1 MVFLTTILPFV
12 GILLALVILHELGH
26 YFAAKLA
33 GVRIEEFGI
42 GLPPRIR
49 GKRFGETLYSIN
61 WLPIGGFVRLT
72 GEEASGLLIERVNRS
87 DSRLNDLQPGDR
99 ITHINGKR
107 VHSPAQFAERLGDA
121 LNKLNVEMR
130 ITRIAADG
138 SESYWTYS
146 LKPHDPDD
154 VVAATAAMPGTDA
167 YRSAEETKRGKRA
180 ERAKRRERRRERSKQ
195 REREE
200 RELKRATVFGIT
212 VGIDPRSLGA
222 QSRLTRIGIL
232 AAGAGVNAVL
242 PIFLFAIAA
251 MIPDNIS
258 AGPAVVTSVV
268 QGAPAQ
274 RAGIESGDRIVA
286 VNGGDIVNALD
297 LTRAIQMN
305 LGEDLRVTVERETVT
320 DAISG
325 TTAAERF
332 ELEVHA
338 RLAPQPLTHI
348 VQEGESVE
356 QIAERLG
363 VPALHVIGAWG
374 AETEELEAGRRLELP
389 GGQVYVTQPED
400 TILRITAEE
409 GIRIDALYAALGL
422 NPRYPPA
429 GTQIEITQGAMGITV
444 ANGST
449 RIISRGYSFWE
460 SIPRSFEQIGATFV
474 LVRNRIRSWIAGGEP
489 IDLSGPVGIARV
501 TGEVV
506 EQAGWV
512 RLIELAALLSL
523 NLAIL
528 NILPLPMLDGGR
540 IFFILIEI
548 ARRGKRISPER
559 EGLVHIAGFVMLL
572 IFIVVISYFDI
583 ARAIEGESLLR

>member
-1 MVFLTTILPFV
+1 MFVLTTILPFV

-26 YFAAKLA
+26 YFTAKLA
-33 GVRIEEFGI
+33 GVRVEEFGI

-72 GEEASGLLIERVNRS
+72 GEESSGLLIERLNRANPK
-87 DSRLNDLQPGDR
+87 LEGLEPGDR

-107 VHSPAQFAERLGDA
+107 VHSPQQFADRLVEGINNRD
-121 LNKLNVEMR
+121 VEM
-130 ITRIAADG
+130 IVTRTEADG
-138 SESYWTYS
+138 NEGRWSYS
-146 LKPHDPDD
+146 LKAAEEQDADAPDTSEPLLDP
-154 VVAATAAMPGTDA
+154 DA
-167 YRSAEETKRGKRA
+167 YRNPGG
-180 ERAKRRERRRERSKQ
+180 REPSQ
-195 REREE
+195 V
-200 RELKRATVFGIT
+200 TVFGIT
-212 VGIDPRSLGA
+212 IGIDPRSLGS

-232 AAGAGVNAVL
+232 AAGAAVNAIL

-251 MIPDNIS
+251 MIPDNVA
-258 AGPAVVTSVV
+258 AGPAVVTSVI

-274 RAGIESGDRIVA
+274 RAGIEPGDRIIA
-286 VNGGDIVNALD
+286 ANDDQIINALD
-297 LTRAIQMN
+297 LTRAVQLN
-305 LGEDLRVTVERETVT
+305 LGETMRFTVERETVT

-325 TTAAERF
+325 ATSTERF
-332 ELEVHA
+332 EVDVHA
-338 RLAPQPLTHI
+338 RLAPQPLTHV
-348 VQEGESVE
+348 VQEGESIDR
-356 QIAERLG
+356 IAERLG
-363 VPALHVIGAWG
+363 VPALHVISAWG
-374 AETEELEAGRRLELP
+374 AETEEIAAGTRLELP

-400 TILRITAEE
+400 TMLSIAADQSV
-409 GIRIDALYAALGL
+409 RIDALYAALGL

-429 GTQIEITQGAMGITV
+429 GTPIEVPQGATGISV
-444 ANGST
+444 ANGTT
-449 RIISRGYSFWE
+449 RIISQGYSFWE
-460 SIPRSFEQIGATFV
+460 AIPRGFEQVGATFV

-506 EQAGWV
+506 EQVGWV

-523 NLAIL
+523 NLAII

-548 ARRGKRISPER
+548 ARRGKRISPEK
-559 EGLVHIAGFVMLL
+559 EGLVHMAGFAMLL
-572 IFIVVISYFDI
+572 LFIVVISYFDI

>member
-72 GEEASGLLIERVNRS
+72 GEEASGLLVERVNRS
-87 DSRLNDLQPGDR
+87 NARLNNLHPGDR

-107 VHSPAQFAERLGDA
+107 VHSPAQFAERLEEA
-121 LNKLNVEMR
+121 LNKLDVEMR
-130 ITRIAADG
+130 IIRTEEDG

-146 LKPHDPDD
+146 LRPRDPDD

-167 YRSAEETKRGKRA
+167 YRSVDEAKRRTRGKRNG
-180 ERAKRRERRRERSKQ
+180 RDGRSKQ

-200 RELKRATVFGIT
+200 RELKRVTVFGIT

-222 QSRLTRIGIL
+222 QSRLVRIGIL

-251 MIPDNIS
+251 IIPDNIS

-268 QGAPAQ
+268 EGVPAQ
-274 RAGIESGDRIVA
+274 RAGIEPGDRIIA
-286 VNGGDIVNALD
+286 VNGGEIVNALD

-305 LGEDLRVTVERETVT
+305 LGEDLRVTVERERVT

-325 TTAAERF
+325 ATAAERF
-332 ELEVHA
+332 ELGVHA

-374 AETEELEAGRRLELP
+374 AESEELAAGQRLELP

-400 TILRITAEE
+400 SILRISAEE

-422 NPRYPPA
+422 DPRYPPA
-429 GTQIEITQGAMGITV
+429 GTQIEITQGATGITV

-449 RIISRGYSFWE
+449 RIISRGYSVWE
-460 SIPRSFEQIGATFV
+460 SIPRGFEQIGATFV

-506 EQAGWV
+506 EQVGWV

-548 ARRGKRISPER
+548 ARRGKRISPEK

>member
-1 MVFLTTILPFV
+1 MFVLTTILPFV

-26 YFAAKLA
+26 YFTAKLA
-33 GVRIEEFGI
+33 GVRVEEFGI

-72 GEEASGLLIERVNRS
+72 GEESSGLLIERLNRANPK
-87 DSRLNDLQPGDR
+87 LEGLEPGDR

-107 VHSPAQFAERLGDA
+107 VHSPQQFADRLVEGINNRD
-121 LNKLNVEMR
+121 VEM
-130 ITRIAADG
+130 IVTRTEADG
-138 SESYWTYS
+138 NEGRWSYS
-146 LKPHDPDD
+146 LKAAEEQDADAPDTSQPLLDP
-154 VVAATAAMPGTDA
+154 DA
-167 YRSAEETKRGKRA
+167 YRNPGG
-180 ERAKRRERRRERSKQ
+180 REPSQ
-195 REREE
+195 V
-200 RELKRATVFGIT
+200 TVFGIT
-212 VGIDPRSLGA
+212 IGIDPRSLGS

-232 AAGAGVNAVL
+232 AAGAAVNAIL

-251 MIPDNIS
+251 MIPDNVA
-258 AGPAVVTSVV
+258 AGPAVVTSVI

-274 RAGIESGDRIVA
+274 RAGIEPGDRIIA
-286 VNGGDIVNALD
+286 ANDDQIINALD
-297 LTRAIQMN
+297 LTRAVQLN
-305 LGEDLRVTVERETVT
+305 LGETMRFTVERETVT

-325 TTAAERF
+325 ATSTERF
-332 ELEVHA
+332 EVDVHA
-338 RLAPQPLTHI
+338 RLAPQPLTHT
-348 VQEGESVE
+348 VQESESID

-363 VPALHVIGAWG
+363 VPALHVISAWG
-374 AETEELEAGRRLELP
+374 AETEEIAAGTRLELP

-400 TILRITAEE
+400 TMLSIAADQSV
-409 GIRIDALYAALGL
+409 RIDALYAALGL

-429 GTQIEITQGAMGITV
+429 GTPIEVPQGATGISV
-444 ANGST
+444 ANGTT
-449 RIISRGYSFWE
+449 RIISQGYSFWE
-460 SIPRSFEQIGATFV
+460 AIPRGFEQVGATFV

-506 EQAGWV
+506 EQVGWV

-523 NLAIL
+523 NLAII

-548 ARRGKRISPER
+548 ARRGKRISPEK
-559 EGLVHIAGFVMLL
+559 EGLVHMAGFAMLL
-572 IFIVVISYFDI
+572 LFIVVISYFDI

>member
-1 MVFLTTILPFV
+1 MFVLTTVLPFV

-26 YFAAKLA
+26 YFTAKLA
-33 GVRIEEFGI
+33 GVRVEEFGI

-72 GEEASGLLIERVNRS
+72 GEESSGLLIERLNRANPKL
-87 DSRLNDLQPGDR
+87 DGLEPGDR

-107 VHSPAQFAERLGDA
+107 VHSPQQFADRLVEGINNRD
-121 LNKLNVEMR
+121 VEM
-130 ITRIAADG
+130 IVTRTEADG
-138 SESYWTYS
+138 GEGRWSYS
-146 LKPHDPDD
+146 LKAAEEQDADAPDTSEPLLDP
-154 VVAATAAMPGTDA
+154 DA
-167 YRSAEETKRGKRA
+167 YRNPGG
-180 ERAKRRERRRERSKQ
+180 REPSQ
-195 REREE
+195 V
-200 RELKRATVFGIT
+200 TVFGIT
-212 VGIDPRSLGA
+212 VGLDPRSLGS

-232 AAGAGVNAVL
+232 AAGAAVNAIL

-251 MIPDNIS
+251 MIPDNVA
-258 AGPAVVTSVV
+258 AGPAVVTSVI

-274 RAGIESGDRIVA
+274 RAGIEPGDRIIA
-286 VNGGDIVNALD
+286 ANGDQIVNALD
-297 LTRAIQMN
+297 LTRAVQLN
-305 LGEDLRVTVERETVT
+305 LGEEMRFTVERETVT

-325 TTAAERF
+325 ATSTERF
-332 ELEVHA
+332 EVDVHA
-338 RLAPQPLTHI
+338 RLAPQPLTHT
-348 VQEGESVE
+348 VQEGESID

-363 VPALHVIGAWG
+363 VPALHVISAWG
-374 AETEELEAGRRLELP
+374 AETEEIAADTRLELP
-389 GGQVYVTQPED
+389 GGQAYVTQPDD
-400 TILRITAEE
+400 TMLSIAADQ
-409 GIRIDALYAALGL
+409 GVRIDALYAALGL

-429 GTQIEITQGAMGITV
+429 GTPIEVPQGATGISV
-444 ANGST
+444 ANGTT
-449 RIISRGYSFWE
+449 RIISQGYSFWE
-460 SIPRSFEQIGATFV
+460 AIPRGFEQIGATFV

-506 EQAGWV
+506 EQVGWV

-523 NLAIL
+523 NLAII

-548 ARRGKRISPER
+548 ARRGKRISPEK
-559 EGLVHIAGFVMLL
+559 EGLVHMAGFAMLL

>member
-1 MVFLTTILPFV
+1 MFVLTTILPFV

-26 YFAAKLA
+26 YFTAKLA
-33 GVRIEEFGI
+33 GVRVEEFGI

-72 GEEASGLLIERVNRS
+72 GEESSGLLIERLNRANPK
-87 DSRLNDLQPGDR
+87 LEGLEPGDR

-107 VHSPAQFAERLGDA
+107 VHSPQQFADRLVEGINNRD
-121 LNKLNVEMR
+121 VEM
-130 ITRIAADG
+130 IVTRTEADG
-138 SESYWTYS
+138 NEGRWSYS
-146 LKPHDPDD
+146 LKAAEEQDADAPDTSEPLLDP
-154 VVAATAAMPGTDA
+154 DA
-167 YRSAEETKRGKRA
+167 YRNPGG
-180 ERAKRRERRRERSKQ
+180 REPSQ
-195 REREE
+195 V
-200 RELKRATVFGIT
+200 TVFGIT
-212 VGIDPRSLGA
+212 IGIDPRSLGS

-232 AAGAGVNAVL
+232 AAGAAVNAIL

-251 MIPDNIS
+251 MIPDNVA
-258 AGPAVVTSVV
+258 AGPAIVTSVI

-274 RAGIESGDRIVA
+274 RAGIEPGDRIIA
-286 VNGGDIVNALD
+286 ANDDQIINTLD
-297 LTRAIQMN
+297 LTRAVQLN
-305 LGEDLRVTVERETVT
+305 LGETMRFTVERETAT

-325 TTAAERF
+325 ATSTERF
-332 ELEVHA
+332 EVDVHA
-338 RLAPQPLTHI
+338 RLAPQPLTHV
-348 VQEGESVE
+348 VQEGESID

-363 VPALHVIGAWG
+363 VPALHVISAWG
-374 AETEELEAGRRLELP
+374 AETEEIAAGTRLELP

-400 TILRITAEE
+400 TMLSIAADQSV
-409 GIRIDALYAALGL
+409 RIDALYAALGL

-429 GTQIEITQGAMGITV
+429 GTPIEVPQGATGISV
-444 ANGST
+444 ANGTT
-449 RIISRGYSFWE
+449 RIISQGYSFWE
-460 SIPRSFEQIGATFV
+460 AIPRGFEQVGATFV

-506 EQAGWV
+506 EQVGWV

-523 NLAIL
+523 NLAII

-548 ARRGKRISPER
+548 ARRGKRISPEK
-559 EGLVHIAGFVMLL
+559 EGLVHMAGFAMLL
-572 IFIVVISYFDI
+572 LFIVVISYFDI

>member
-1 MVFLTTILPFV
+1 MFVLTTILPFV

-26 YFAAKLA
+26 YFTAKLA
-33 GVRIEEFGI
+33 GVRVEEFGI

-72 GEEASGLLIERVNRS
+72 GEESSGLLIERLNRANPK
-87 DSRLNDLQPGDR
+87 LEGLEPGDR

-107 VHSPAQFAERLGDA
+107 VHSPQQFADRLVEGINNRD
-121 LNKLNVEMR
+121 VEM
-130 ITRIAADG
+130 IVTRTEADG
-138 SESYWTYS
+138 GESRWSYS
-146 LKPHDPDD
+146 LKAAEEQDADAPDTSEPLLDP
-154 VVAATAAMPGTDA
+154 DA
-167 YRSAEETKRGKRA
+167 YRNPGG
-180 ERAKRRERRRERSKQ
+180 REPSQ
-195 REREE
+195 V
-200 RELKRATVFGIT
+200 TVFGIT
-212 VGIDPRSLGA
+212 IGIDPRSLGS

-232 AAGAGVNAVL
+232 AAGAAVNAIL

-251 MIPDNIS
+251 MIPDNVA
-258 AGPAVVTSVV
+258 AGPAVVTSVI

-274 RAGIESGDRIVA
+274 RAGIEPGDRIIA
-286 VNGGDIVNALD
+286 ANDDQIINALD
-297 LTRAIQMN
+297 LTRAVQLN
-305 LGEDLRVTVERETVT
+305 LGETMRFTVERETVT
-320 DAISG
+320 DVISG
-325 TTAAERF
+325 ATSTERF
-332 ELEVHA
+332 EVDVHA
-338 RLAPQPLTHI
+338 RLAPQPLTHV
-348 VQEGESVE
+348 VQEGESID

-363 VPALHVIGAWG
+363 VPALHVISAWG
-374 AETEELEAGRRLELP
+374 AETEEIATGTRLELP

-400 TILRITAEE
+400 TMLSIAADQSV
-409 GIRIDALYAALGL
+409 RIDALYAALGL

-429 GTQIEITQGAMGITV
+429 GTPIEVPQGATGISV
-444 ANGST
+444 ANGTT
-449 RIISRGYSFWE
+449 RIISQGYSFWE
-460 SIPRSFEQIGATFV
+460 AIPRGFEQVGATFV

-506 EQAGWV
+506 EQVGWV

-523 NLAIL
+523 NLAII

-548 ARRGKRISPER
+548 ARRGKRISPEK
-559 EGLVHIAGFVMLL
+559 EGLVHMAGFAMLL
-572 IFIVVISYFDI
+572 LFIVVISYFDI

>member
-87 DSRLNDLQPGDR
+87 NPRLNDLHPGDR

-107 VHSPAQFAERLGDA
+107 VHSPAQFAERLEEA
-121 LNKLNVEMR
+121 LNKLDVEMR
-130 ITRIAADG
+130 ITRTEADG
-138 SESYWTYS
+138 GESHWNYS
-146 LKPHDPDD
+146 LKPRDPDD
-154 VVAATAAMPGTDA
+154 VVAAAAAMPGTDA
-167 YRSAEETKRGKRA
+167 YRSTDEAKRSK
-180 ERAKRRERRRERSKQ
+180 RAKRKENSTRD
-195 REREE
+195 E

-305 LGEDLRVTVERETVT
+305 LGEDLQVTVERETVT

-325 TTAAERF
+325 ATAAERF

-374 AETEELEAGRRLELP
+374 AETEEIEAGRRLELP

-422 NPRYPPA
+422 NPRYPPP

-548 ARRGKRISPER
+548 ARRGKRISPEK

>member
-1 MVFLTTILPFV
+1 MFVLTTILPFV

-26 YFAAKLA
+26 YFTAKLA
-33 GVRIEEFGI
+33 GVRVEEFGI

-72 GEEASGLLIERVNRS
+72 GEESSGLLIERLNRANPK
-87 DSRLNDLQPGDR
+87 LEGLEPGDR

-107 VHSPAQFAERLGDA
+107 VHSPQQFAERLVEAINNRD
-121 LNKLNVEMR
+121 VEM
-130 ITRIAADG
+130 IVTRTQADG
-138 SESYWTYS
+138 DESHWSYS
-146 LKPHDPDD
+146 LKAVEEQDADAPDTSQPLLDP
-154 VVAATAAMPGTDA
+154 DA
-167 YRSAEETKRGKRA
+167 YRNPGG
-180 ERAKRRERRRERSKQ
+180 REPSQ
-195 REREE
+195 V
-200 RELKRATVFGIT
+200 TVFGIT
-212 VGIDPRSLGA
+212 VGLDPRSLGS

-232 AAGAGVNAVL
+232 AAGAAVNAIL

-251 MIPDNIS
+251 MIPDNVA
-258 AGPAVVTSVV
+258 AGPAVVTSVI

-274 RAGIESGDRIVA
+274 RAGIEPGDRIIA
-286 VNGGDIVNALD
+286 ANGDQIVNALD
-297 LTRAIQMN
+297 LTRAVQLN
-305 LGEDLRVTVERETVT
+305 LGEEMRFTVERETVT

-325 TTAAERF
+325 ATSTERF
-332 ELEVHA
+332 EVDVHA
-338 RLAPQPLTHI
+338 RLAPQPLTHT
-348 VQEGESVE
+348 VQEGESID

-363 VPALHVIGAWG
+363 VPALHVISAWG
-374 AETEELEAGRRLELP
+374 AETEELAAGTRLDLP
-389 GGQVYVTQPED
+389 GGQVYVTQPDD
-400 TILRITAEE
+400 TMLSIAADQSV
-409 GIRIDALYAALGL
+409 RIDALYAALGL

-429 GTQIEITQGAMGITV
+429 GTPIEVPQGATGISV
-444 ANGST
+444 ANGTT
-449 RIISRGYSFWE
+449 RIISQGYSFWE
-460 SIPRSFEQIGATFV
+460 AIPRGFEQVGATFV

-506 EQAGWV
+506 EQVGWV

-523 NLAIL
+523 NLAII

-548 ARRGKRISPER
+548 ARRGKRISPEK
-559 EGLVHIAGFVMLL
+559 EGLVHMAGFAMLL
-572 IFIVVISYFDI
+572 LFIVVISYFDI

>member
-1 MVFLTTILPFV
+1 MVVLTTILPFV

-72 GEEASGLLIERVNRS
+72 GEEASGLLIERVNHS
-87 DSRLNDLQPGDR
+87 DRRLSELQPGDR
-99 ITHINGKR
+99 ITHVNGKR
-107 VHSPAQFAERLGDA
+107 VHSPAQFAERLEEA
-121 LNKLNVEMR
+121 LNKLDVEMR
-130 ITRIAADG
+130 ITRTADDG
-138 SESYWTYS
+138 NESYWTYS
-146 LKPHDPDD
+146 LRPRDPDD

-167 YRSAEETKRGKRA
+167 YRSVGEAKRRR
-180 ERAKRRERRRERSKQ
+180 RAKRRERGTRQ
-195 REREE
+195 E
-200 RELKRATVFGIT
+200 RELERVTVFGIT

-222 QSRLTRIGIL
+222 QSRLVRIGIL
-232 AAGAGVNAVL
+232 AAGAAVNAVL

-251 MIPDNIS
+251 IIPDNIS

-268 QGAPAQ
+268 EGAPAQ
-274 RAGIESGDRIVA
+274 RAGIEPGDRIIA
-286 VNGGDIVNALD
+286 VNGGEIVNALD

-305 LGEDLRVTVERETVT
+305 LGEDLRVTVERERVT

-325 TTAAERF
+325 ATAAERL
-332 ELEVHA
+332 ELGVHA

-356 QIAERLG
+356 QIAEQLG

-374 AETEELEAGRRLELP
+374 AETEELTAGRRLELP

-400 TILRITAEE
+400 SILRIAAEE

-422 NPRYPPA
+422 DPRYPPA
-429 GTQIEITQGAMGITV
+429 GTRIEITQGAMGITV

-449 RIISRGYSFWE
+449 RIISRGYSVWE
-460 SIPRSFEQIGATFV
+460 SIPRGFEQIGATFV

-489 IDLSGPVGIARV
+489 LDLSGPVGIARV

-506 EQAGWV
+506 EQVGWV

-548 ARRGKRISPER
+548 ARRGKRISPEK

>member
-1 MVFLTTILPFV
+1 MFVLTTVLPFV

-26 YFAAKLA
+26 YFTAKLA
-33 GVRIEEFGI
+33 GVRVEEFGI

-72 GEEASGLLIERVNRS
+72 GEESSGLLIERLNRANPK
-87 DSRLNDLQPGDR
+87 LEGLEPGDR

-107 VHSPAQFAERLGDA
+107 VHSPQQFADRLVEAINNRD
-121 LNKLNVEMR
+121 VEM
-130 ITRIAADG
+130 IVTRTQADG
-138 SESYWTYS
+138 DESHWSYS
-146 LKPHDPDD
+146 LKAAEEQDADAPDTSEPLLDP
-154 VVAATAAMPGTDA
+154 DA
-167 YRSAEETKRGKRA
+167 YRNPGG
-180 ERAKRRERRRERSKQ
+180 REPSQ
-195 REREE
+195 V
-200 RELKRATVFGIT
+200 TVFGIT
-212 VGIDPRSLGA
+212 VGIDPRSLGS

-232 AAGAGVNAVL
+232 AAGAAVNAIL

-251 MIPDNIS
+251 MIPDNVA
-258 AGPAVVTSVV
+258 AGPAVVTSVI

-274 RAGIESGDRIVA
+274 RAGIEPGDRIIA
-286 VNGGDIVNALD
+286 ANGDQIINALD
-297 LTRAIQMN
+297 LTRAVQLN
-305 LGEDLRVTVERETVT
+305 LGETMRFTVERETVT

-325 TTAAERF
+325 ATSTERF
-332 ELEVHA
+332 EVDVHA

-348 VQEGESVE
+348 VQEGESID

-363 VPALHVIGAWG
+363 VPALHVISAWG
-374 AETEELEAGRRLELP
+374 AETEEITADTRLELP
-389 GGQVYVTQPED
+389 GGQVYVTQPDD
-400 TILRITAEE
+400 TMLSIAADQSV
-409 GIRIDALYAALGL
+409 RIDALYAALGL

-429 GTQIEITQGAMGITV
+429 GTAIEVPQGATGISV
-444 ANGST
+444 ANGTT
-449 RIISRGYSFWE
+449 RIISQGYSFWE
-460 SIPRSFEQIGATFV
+460 AIPRGFEQVGTTFV

-506 EQAGWV
+506 EQVGWV

-523 NLAIL
+523 NLAII

-548 ARRGKRISPER
+548 ARRGKRISPEK
-559 EGLVHIAGFVMLL
+559 EGLVHMAGFAMLL

>member
-1 MVFLTTILPFV
+1 MFVLTTVLPFV

-26 YFAAKLA
+26 YFTAKLA
-33 GVRIEEFGI
+33 GVRVEEFGI

-72 GEEASGLLIERVNRS
+72 GEESSGLLIERLNRANPK
-87 DSRLNDLQPGDR
+87 LEGLEPGDR

-107 VHSPAQFAERLGDA
+107 VHSPQQFADRLVEAINNRD
-121 LNKLNVEMR
+121 VEM
-130 ITRIAADG
+130 IVTRTQADG
-138 SESYWTYS
+138 DESHWSYS
-146 LKPHDPDD
+146 LKAVEEQDADAPDTSEPLLDP
-154 VVAATAAMPGTDA
+154 DA
-167 YRSAEETKRGKRA
+167 YRNPGG
-180 ERAKRRERRRERSKQ
+180 REPSQ
-195 REREE
+195 V
-200 RELKRATVFGIT
+200 TVFGIT
-212 VGIDPRSLGA
+212 VGIDPRSLGS

-232 AAGAGVNAVL
+232 AAGAAVNAIL

-251 MIPDNIS
+251 MIPDNVA
-258 AGPAVVTSVV
+258 AGPAVVTSVI

-274 RAGIESGDRIVA
+274 RAGIEPGDRIIA
-286 VNGGDIVNALD
+286 ANGDQIINALD
-297 LTRAIQMN
+297 LTRAVQLN
-305 LGEDLRVTVERETVT
+305 LGETMRFTVERETVT

-325 TTAAERF
+325 ATSTERF
-332 ELEVHA
+332 EVDVHA

-348 VQEGESVE
+348 VQEGESID

-363 VPALHVIGAWG
+363 VPALHVISAWG
-374 AETEELEAGRRLELP
+374 AETEEITADTRLELP
-389 GGQVYVTQPED
+389 GGQVYVTQPDD
-400 TILRITAEE
+400 TMLSIAADQ
-409 GIRIDALYAALGL
+409 GVRIDALYAALGL
-422 NPRYPPA
+422 NPRYPPV
-429 GTQIEITQGAMGITV
+429 GTQIEVPQGATGISV
-444 ANGST
+444 ANGTT
-449 RIISRGYSFWE
+449 RIISQGYSFWE
-460 SIPRSFEQIGATFV
+460 AIPRGFEQVGTTFV

-506 EQAGWV
+506 EQVGWV

-523 NLAIL
+523 NLAII

-548 ARRGKRISPER
+548 ARRGKRISPEK
-559 EGLVHIAGFVMLL
+559 EGLVHMAGFAMLL

>member
-1 MVFLTTILPFV
+1 MFVLTTILPFV

-26 YFAAKLA
+26 YFTAKLA
-33 GVRIEEFGI
+33 GVRVEEFGI

-72 GEEASGLLIERVNRS
+72 GEESSGLLIERLNRANPK
-87 DSRLNDLQPGDR
+87 LEGLEPGDR

-107 VHSPAQFAERLGDA
+107 VHSPQQFADRLVEGINNRD
-121 LNKLNVEMR
+121 VEM
-130 ITRIAADG
+130 IVTRTEADG
-138 SESYWTYS
+138 NEGRWSYS
-146 LKPHDPDD
+146 LKAAEEQDADAPDTSEPLLDP
-154 VVAATAAMPGTDA
+154 DA
-167 YRSAEETKRGKRA
+167 YRNPGG
-180 ERAKRRERRRERSKQ
+180 REPSQ
-195 REREE
+195 V
-200 RELKRATVFGIT
+200 TVFGIT
-212 VGIDPRSLGA
+212 IGIDPRSLGS

-232 AAGAGVNAVL
+232 AAGAAVNAIL

-251 MIPDNIS
+251 MIPDNVA
-258 AGPAVVTSVV
+258 AGPAVVTSVI

-274 RAGIESGDRIVA
+274 RAGIEPGDRIIA
-286 VNGGDIVNALD
+286 ANDDQIINALD
-297 LTRAIQMN
+297 LTRAVQLN
-305 LGEDLRVTVERETVT
+305 LGETMRFTVERETVT

-325 TTAAERF
+325 ATSTERF
-332 ELEVHA
+332 EVDVHA
-338 RLAPQPLTHI
+338 RLAPQPLTHT
-348 VQEGESVE
+348 VQESESID

-363 VPALHVIGAWG
+363 VPALHVISAWG
-374 AETEELEAGRRLELP
+374 AETEEIAAGTRLELP

-400 TILRITAEE
+400 TMLSIAADQSV
-409 GIRIDALYAALGL
+409 RIDTLYAALGL

-429 GTQIEITQGAMGITV
+429 GTPIEVPQGATGISV
-444 ANGST
+444 ANGTT
-449 RIISRGYSFWE
+449 RIISQGYSFWE
-460 SIPRSFEQIGATFV
+460 AIPRGFEQVGATFV

-506 EQAGWV
+506 EQVGWV

-523 NLAIL
+523 NLAII

-548 ARRGKRISPER
+548 ARRGKRISPEK
-559 EGLVHIAGFVMLL
+559 EGLVHMAGFAMLL
-572 IFIVVISYFDI
+572 LFIVVISYFDI

>member
-1 MVFLTTILPFV
+1 MFVLTTILPFV

-26 YFAAKLA
+26 YFTAKLA
-33 GVRIEEFGI
+33 GVRVEEFGI

-72 GEEASGLLIERVNRS
+72 GEESSGLLVE
-87 DSRLNDLQPGDR
+87 RLNRANPKLEGLEPGDR

-107 VHSPAQFAERLGDA
+107 IHSPQQFADRLVEGINNRD
-121 LNKLNVEMR
+121 VEM
-130 ITRIAADG
+130 IVTRTEADG
-138 SESYWTYS
+138 GEGRWSYS
-146 LKPHDPDD
+146 LKAVEEQDANAPDRSEPLLDP
-154 VVAATAAMPGTDA
+154 DA
-167 YRSAEETKRGKRA
+167 YRNPGG
-180 ERAKRRERRRERSKQ
+180 REPSQ
-195 REREE
+195 V
-200 RELKRATVFGIT
+200 TVFGIT
-212 VGIDPRSLGA
+212 VGIDPRSLGS

-232 AAGAGVNAVL
+232 AAGAAVNAIL

-251 MIPDNIS
+251 MIPDNVA
-258 AGPAVVTSVV
+258 AGPAVVTSVI

-274 RAGIESGDRIVA
+274 RAGIEPGDRIIA
-286 VNGGDIVNALD
+286 ANGDQIVNALD
-297 LTRAIQMN
+297 LTRAVQLN
-305 LGEDLRVTVERETVT
+305 LGEEMRFTVERETVT

-325 TTAAERF
+325 ATSTEHF
-332 ELEVHA
+332 EVDVHA

-348 VQEGESVE
+348 VQEGESID

-363 VPALHVIGAWG
+363 VPALHVISAWG
-374 AETEELEAGRRLELP
+374 AETEEIAADTRLELP
-389 GGQVYVTQPED
+389 GRQVYVTQPDD
-400 TILRITAEE
+400 TMLSIAADQ
-409 GIRIDALYAALGL
+409 GVRIDALYAALGL
-422 NPRYPPA
+422 NPRYPPV
-429 GTQIEITQGAMGITV
+429 GTAIEVPQGATGISV
-444 ANGST
+444 ANGTT
-449 RIISRGYSFWE
+449 RIISQGYSFWE
-460 SIPRSFEQIGATFV
+460 AIPRGFEQVGTTFV

-506 EQAGWV
+506 EQVGWV

-523 NLAIL
+523 NLAII

-559 EGLVHIAGFVMLL
+559 EGLVHMAGFAMLL

>member
-1 MVFLTTILPFV
+1 MFVLTTILPFV

-26 YFAAKLA
+26 YFTAKLA
-33 GVRIEEFGI
+33 GVRVEEFGI

-72 GEEASGLLIERVNRS
+72 GEESSGLLIERLNRANPK
-87 DSRLNDLQPGDR
+87 LEGLEPGDR

-107 VHSPAQFAERLGDA
+107 VHSPQQFADRLVEGINNRD
-121 LNKLNVEMR
+121 VEM
-130 ITRIAADG
+130 IVTRTEADG
-138 SESYWTYS
+138 NEGRWSYS
-146 LKPHDPDD
+146 LKAAEEQDADAPDTSEPLLDP
-154 VVAATAAMPGTDA
+154 DA
-167 YRSAEETKRGKRA
+167 YRNPGG
-180 ERAKRRERRRERSKQ
+180 REPSQ
-195 REREE
+195 V
-200 RELKRATVFGIT
+200 TVFGIT
-212 VGIDPRSLGA
+212 IGIDPRSLGS

-232 AAGAGVNAVL
+232 AAGAAVNAIL

-251 MIPDNIS
+251 MIPDNVA
-258 AGPAVVTSVV
+258 AGPAVVTSVI

-274 RAGIESGDRIVA
+274 RAGIEPGDRIIA
-286 VNGGDIVNALD
+286 ANDDQIINALD
-297 LTRAIQMN
+297 LTRAVQLN
-305 LGEDLRVTVERETVT
+305 LGETMRFTVERETVT

-325 TTAAERF
+325 ATSTERF
-332 ELEVHA
+332 EVDVHA
-338 RLAPQPLTHI
+338 RLAPQPLTHT
-348 VQEGESVE
+348 VQEGESID
-356 QIAERLG
+356 QIAAGLG
-363 VPALHVIGAWG
+363 VPALHVISAWG
-374 AETEELEAGRRLELP
+374 AETEEIAAGTRLELP

-400 TILRITAEE
+400 TMLSIAADQSV
-409 GIRIDALYAALGL
+409 RIDALYAALGL

-429 GTQIEITQGAMGITV
+429 GTPIEVPQGATGISV
-444 ANGST
+444 ANGTT
-449 RIISRGYSFWE
+449 RIISQGYSFWE
-460 SIPRSFEQIGATFV
+460 AIPRGFEQVGATFV

-506 EQAGWV
+506 EQVGWV

-523 NLAIL
+523 NLAII

-548 ARRGKRISPER
+548 ARRGKRISPEK
-559 EGLVHIAGFVMLL
+559 EGLVHMAGFAMLL
-572 IFIVVISYFDI
+572 LFIVVISYFDI

>member
-1 MVFLTTILPFV
+1 MFVLTTVLPFV

-26 YFAAKLA
+26 YFTAKLA
-33 GVRIEEFGI
+33 GVRVEEFGI

-72 GEEASGLLIERVNRS
+72 GEESSGLLIERLNRANTKI
-87 DSRLNDLQPGDR
+87 DGLEPGDR

-107 VHSPAQFAERLGDA
+107 VHSPQQFADRLVEGINNRD
-121 LNKLNVEMR
+121 VEM
-130 ITRIAADG
+130 IVTRTEADG
-138 SESYWTYS
+138 NESRWSYS
-146 LKPHDPDD
+146 LKAAEEQDADAPDTSEPLLDP
-154 VVAATAAMPGTDA
+154 DA
-167 YRSAEETKRGKRA
+167 YRNPGG
-180 ERAKRRERRRERSKQ
+180 REPSQ
-195 REREE
+195 V
-200 RELKRATVFGIT
+200 TVFGIT
-212 VGIDPRSLGA
+212 VGIDPRSLGS

-232 AAGAGVNAVL
+232 AAGAAVNAIL

-251 MIPDNIS
+251 MIPDNVA
-258 AGPAVVTSVV
+258 AGPAVVTSVI

-274 RAGIESGDRIVA
+274 RAGIEPGDRIIA
-286 VNGGDIVNALD
+286 ANGDQIINALD
-297 LTRAIQMN
+297 LTRAVQLN
-305 LGEDLRVTVERETVT
+305 LGETMRFTVERETVT

-325 TTAAERF
+325 ATSTERF
-332 ELEVHA
+332 DVDVHA
-338 RLAPQPLTHI
+338 RLAPQPLTHT
-348 VQEGESVE
+348 VQEGESID

-363 VPALHVIGAWG
+363 VPALHVISAWG
-374 AETEELEAGRRLELP
+374 AETEEIAADTRLDLP
-389 GGQVYVTQPED
+389 GGQVYTTQPDD
-400 TILRITAEE
+400 TMLSIAADQSV
-409 GIRIDALYAALGL
+409 RIDALYAALGL

-429 GTQIEITQGAMGITV
+429 GTPIEVPQGATGISV
-444 ANGST
+444 ANGTT
-449 RIISRGYSFWE
+449 RIISQGYSFWE
-460 SIPRSFEQIGATFV
+460 AIPRGFEQVGATFV

-506 EQAGWV
+506 EQVGWV

-523 NLAIL
+523 NLAII

-548 ARRGKRISPER
+548 ARRGKRISPEK
-559 EGLVHIAGFVMLL
+559 EGLVHMAGFAMLL
-572 IFIVVISYFDI
+572 LFIVVISYFDI

>member
-87 DSRLNDLQPGDR
+87 NPRLNDLHPGDR

-107 VHSPAQFAERLGDA
+107 VHSPAQFAERLEEA
-121 LNKLNVEMR
+121 LNKLDVEMR
-130 ITRIAADG
+130 ITRTEADG
-138 SESYWTYS
+138 GESHWNYS
-146 LKPHDPDD
+146 LKPRDPDD
-154 VVAATAAMPGTDA
+154 VVAAAAAMPGTDA
-167 YRSAEETKRGKRA
+167 YRSTDEAKRSKRTKRTESSTRD
-180 ERAKRRERRRERSKQ
+180 
-195 REREE
+195 E

-305 LGEDLRVTVERETVT
+305 LGEDLQVTVERETVT

-325 TTAAERF
+325 ATAAERF

-389 GGQVYVTQPED
+389 GGRVYVTQPED

-422 NPRYPPA
+422 NPRYPPS

-548 ARRGKRISPER
+548 ARRGKRISPEK

>member
-72 GEEASGLLIERVNRS
+72 GEEASGLLVERVNRS
-87 DSRLNDLQPGDR
+87 NARLNNLHPGDR

-107 VHSPAQFAERLGDA
+107 VHSPAQFAERLEEA
-121 LNKLNVEMR
+121 LNKLDVEMR
-130 ITRIAADG
+130 IIRTEEDG
-138 SESYWTYS
+138 SESYWNYS
-146 LKPHDPDD
+146 LKPRDPNDA
-154 VVAATAAMPGTDA
+154 VAAAAAMPGTDA
-167 YRSAEETKRGKRA
+167 YRSVDEAKRRTRGKRNG
-180 ERAKRRERRRERSKQ
+180 RDGRSKQ

-200 RELKRATVFGIT
+200 RELKRVTVFGIT

-222 QSRLTRIGIL
+222 QSRLVRIGIL

-251 MIPDNIS
+251 IIPDNIS

-268 QGAPAQ
+268 EGAPAQ
-274 RAGIESGDRIVA
+274 RAGIEPGDRIIA
-286 VNGGDIVNALD
+286 VNGGEIINALD

-305 LGEDLRVTVERETVT
+305 LGEDLRVTVERERVT

-325 TTAAERF
+325 ATATERL

-374 AETEELEAGRRLELP
+374 AESEELAAGRRLELP

-400 TILRITAEE
+400 TILRIAAEE
-409 GIRIDALYAALGL
+409 DIRIDALYAALGL
-422 NPRYPPA
+422 DPRYPPA
-429 GTQIEITQGAMGITV
+429 GTQIEIAQGATGITV

-449 RIISRGYSFWE
+449 RIISRGYSVWE
-460 SIPRSFEQIGATFV
+460 SIPRGFEQIGATFV

-506 EQAGWV
+506 EQVGWV

-548 ARRGKRISPER
+548 ARRGKRISPEK